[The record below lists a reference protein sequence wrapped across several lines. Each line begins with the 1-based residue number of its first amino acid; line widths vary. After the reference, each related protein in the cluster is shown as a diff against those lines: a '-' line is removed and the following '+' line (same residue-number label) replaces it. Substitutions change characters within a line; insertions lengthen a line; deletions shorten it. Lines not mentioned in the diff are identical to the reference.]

1 LENLVAAGPGQFIAD
16 RHCGAI
22 GNLNGQETTRM
33 EAFLFWI
40 FAIVGVS
47 CGIMVVWNRNPM
59 NSAIYLVVTMLCLAG
74 FYVLLHG
81 GFIATIQVL
90 VYAGAVVVLILFV
103 IMMLNLRE
111 GALQREGSLLGWG
124 ILTLIGLFLVIK
136 IGNALS
142 PQTSAALSSA
152 PDTFGTLQDVGAN
165 LFGRYVL
172 PFELTS
178 ILLLV
183 AIIGAVVL
191 ARRTSS

>member
-1 LENLVAAGPGQFIAD
+1 
-16 RHCGAI
+16 
-22 GNLNGQETTRM
+22 M

-47 CGIMVVWNRNPM
+47 CGMMVVWSRHPM
-59 NSAIYLVVTMLCLAG
+59 NSAIYLVATMLCLAG
-74 FYVLLHG
+74 FYALLNG

-103 IMMLNLRE
+103 IMMLNLQE
-111 GALQREGSLLGWG
+111 DALQREGNLPAWG
-124 ILTLIGLFLVIK
+124 ILALIGLFLVVK

-142 PQTSAALSSA
+142 PQASAVLPAA
-152 PDTFGTLQDVGAN
+152 PDTFGTLQDVGAQ
-165 LFGRYVL
+165 LFGRYML

-183 AIIGAVVL
+183 AIIGAVAL